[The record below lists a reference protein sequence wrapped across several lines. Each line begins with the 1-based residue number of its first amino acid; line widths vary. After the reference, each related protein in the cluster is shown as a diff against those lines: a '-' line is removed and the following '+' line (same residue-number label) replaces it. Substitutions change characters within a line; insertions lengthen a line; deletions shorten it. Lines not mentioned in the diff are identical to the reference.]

1 MLKSLIVALGLVAAG
16 PALAQHAHGAQKGP
30 NGGPMEDVA
39 GVHVEMVV
47 AREAVTFNLLDEAG
61 KPLGAAG
68 FTGSAMV
75 AAGTERKTLPLAAAG
90 EALAGKAA
98 APVPKGAAVTLLIKT
113 PGGKSGQAKFTA
125 P

>member
-39 GVHVEMVV
+39 GVHVELVV
-47 AREAVTFNLLDEAG
+47 AGETVTFNLLDEAG
-61 KPLGAAG
+61 KPLGATG

-98 APVPKGAAVTLLIKT
+98 APVAKGAAVTLLIKT
-113 PGGKSGQAKFTA
+113 PTGKSGQAKFTA